1 VSEGKCRDGEP
12 FPPLPSMHASVL
24 LWEMGAGRGTE
35 TDPGHVVLALI
46 IVSACL
52 LGVGLIAVAAKR
64 LLERVLNALL
74 AWALRRF
81 AAGLLSGSMNV
92 RLGFNYID
100 ICNVDLSPTL
110 MSIVNKLCHDSCQ
123 FVVFKIGSVHV
134 QLVPYILVEVR
145 DLAVQMNALPP
156 DEWSVDNVMNA
167 MKASRSELFDMLTE
181 TIQWKRK
188 NKKWKAVVAPTQAA
202 ILSLVDFVLAS
213 ARLNMYNVQVGYRLN
228 RSLDIESSCIVA
240 SIGMLVVSPV
250 SFSFDYFFS
259 AGMTM
264 NYEIHSVSAFCQSL
278 TDNIAGVEAQMP
290 LLEPAFV
297 SGTIRLP
304 KIISQMIRPDPLE
317 SKYGY
322 LVVNATDLVVNG
334 NLENL
339 IGVSDFSVMMDTYRK
354 WYSCVE
360 KTFTESRE
368 TEGDVMFT
376 YITAY
381 LKYISE
387 TSSHKK
393 SELQKLYHSLEERL
407 CDDDIR
413 LSRSLVLGWYA
424 TDVLLLKKFKEDKN
438 FKLFE
443 TFKSNDSK
451 MVEYKTLLKKK
462 FENEL
467 LSSKELRKMKVDI
480 YAKSIL
486 IHLPCFDGSKNAPGR
501 SSTASQNV
509 RRTTVWLE
517 NTNMHVTEPIVKMS
531 EVFDEPRILS
541 GTVKR
546 FVIANTN
553 YSGNGPVA
561 ARVTPRS
568 VTAGMPL
575 LDSLELTTA
584 ERKSPA
590 YAKNL
595 TSASLLDGGESATE
609 PNMVSFHVVENVW
622 SHEVTVTAE
631 LSSAVLVPHV
641 GHALDLAEYAVLAV
655 EDIASVHSYYVTGS
669 QLPSA
674 VSALPALPSSLM
686 HV

>member
-1 VSEGKCRDGEP
+1 MRHEL
-12 FPPLPSMHASVL
+12 LPD
-24 LWEMGAGRGTE
+24 
-35 TDPGHVVLALI
+35 TDPRAGAALLY
-46 IVSACL
+46 L
-52 LGVGLIAVAAKR
+52 LGAALCAVAAKT

-81 AAGLLSGSMNV
+81 AAGLLSGSMTV

-123 FVVFKIGSVHV
+123 FVVFKIGCVHV

-145 DLAVQMNALPP
+145 GLAVHMDALPP
-156 DEWSVDNVMNA
+156 DEWSVDSVMCA
-167 MKASRSELFDMLTE
+167 LKASRSELFDLLTE

-188 NKKWKAVVAPTQAA
+188 NKKWKAVAAPAQAA
-202 ILSLVDFVLAS
+202 LLSLVDFILAS

-228 RSLDIESSCIVA
+228 RRLGIEPSCIVA
-240 SIGMLVVSPV
+240 NIGMLVVSPV
-250 SFSFDYFFS
+250 SFSLDYFFS
-259 AGMTM
+259 SGMTM
-264 NYEIHSVSAFCQSL
+264 NFEIHSVSAYCQSVS
-278 TDNIAGVEAQMP
+278 DNTAGAEAQMP
-290 LLEPAFV
+290 LLEPASV

-322 LVVNATDLVVNG
+322 LVVNATNLVVNG

-339 IGVSDFSVMMDTYRK
+339 IGVSDFSVMIDTYRK

-381 LKYISE
+381 LKYRSE

-393 SELQKLYHSLEERL
+393 SELRKLYHSLEERL

-413 LSRSLVLGWYA
+413 LSRALVLGWYA
-424 TDVLLLKKFKEDKN
+424 TDVLLLKKFKQDKH

-443 TFKSNDSK
+443 AFTSNDSK
-451 MVEYKTLLKKK
+451 MSEYKTLLKNKY
-462 FENEL
+462 ENEL
-467 LSSKELRKMKVDI
+467 LGFKELRKMKVDI
-480 YAKSIL
+480 SAKSIF
-486 IHLPCFDGSKNAPGR
+486 IHLPCFDGSSDAPSKGR
-501 SSTASQNV
+501 SSSASQKI

-517 NTNMHVTEPIVKMS
+517 NTLMHVTEPIVKMS

-546 FVIANTN
+546 LVIANTN
-553 YSGNGPVA
+553 YSGSRAASPAEETMDSA

-575 LDSLELTTA
+575 LDCIDFISA
-584 ERKSPA
+584 ERSS
-590 YAKNL
+590 KNV
-595 TSASLLDGGESATE
+595 SAALPEESAAE
-609 PNMVSFHVVENVW
+609 PNMVTFHVVENVW

-686 HV
+686 QVCILLAVAML